1 MDEIKAVLEKIG
13 SVSEEVNVDAVFGK
27 PETFGD
33 RVLIPVAE
41 IAYGFGVGA
50 GVAPSGA
57 GEVEAGEEEAE
68 EAAEVSE
75 EETEAA
81 DGGAAGGAGGGA
93 GAKARP
99 IAYIEVGPDGTKVEP
114 IMDEQKIALAGILLG
129 AWAVG
134 WAGVVL
140 KYPVQKRGEK
150 TRLMERIQ
158 RNGLVWYAFTGP
170 GSAFRHACFTRLG
183 GASRGQ
189 WASLNLGHT
198 VERRSGSC

>member
-13 SVSEEVNVDAVFGK
+13 SVSDEVNVDAVFGK

-50 GVAPSGA
+50 GVAPSGP
-57 GEVEAGEEEAE
+57 GEAEEKEAE
-68 EAAEVSE
+68 EAAETPE
-75 EETEAA
+75 DEAVNS
-81 DGGAAGGAGGGA
+81 GPAGGAGGGA

-99 IAYIEVGPDGTKVEP
+99 IAYIEIGPDGTKVES
-114 IMDEQKIALAGILLG
+114 IMDEQKIAFAGILLG

-140 KYPVQKRGEK
+140 KTLFKSIAKKRG
-150 TRLMERIQ
+150 
-158 RNGLVWYAFTGP
+158 
-170 GSAFRHACFTRLG
+170 
-183 GASRGQ
+183 
-189 WASLNLGHT
+189 
-198 VERRSGSC
+198 

>member
-13 SVSEEVNVDAVFGK
+13 SVSDEVNVDAVFGK

-41 IAYGFGVGA
+41 IAYGFGMGA
-50 GVAPSGA
+50 GFGPSG
-57 GEVEAGEEEAE
+57 GNEAE
-68 EAAEVSE
+68 EAEATAESGKD
-75 EETEAA
+75 EAEA
-81 DGGAAGGAGGGA
+81 EDDGMAGGGGGGA

-114 IMDEQKIALAGILLG
+114 IVDEQKIAFAGILLG

-140 KYPVQKRGEK
+140 KTLFRSIAKKRG
-150 TRLMERIQ
+150 
-158 RNGLVWYAFTGP
+158 
-170 GSAFRHACFTRLG
+170 
-183 GASRGQ
+183 
-189 WASLNLGHT
+189 
-198 VERRSGSC
+198 